1 MHAMAIDLGA
11 TSGRVARVY
20 VDESELTVLDL
31 VRFATPTSDSHGAR
45 WDFEKLMTLLLDAAR
60 QVADG
65 GPIDSVGIDA
75 WGADYGLLERNGS
88 LIEAPFRYRDARTV
102 GVSRRYDE
110 LRTRTITG
118 VMPHDFSTAC
128 QLLTESERTLSRTAM
143 LLSIGDLVAYRLTG
157 HAATDCSW
165 ASTTQLFDV
174 HSLSWSTDLLAE
186 VGLGRD
192 AMPEVQPCGTVR
204 GELLPQVCDQLGVAG
219 RTPLVTVAGHDTAS
233 AIVATPASS
242 DDFIYIS
249 CGTWALIGVESNER
263 VLADRAL
270 GTGFVNELGV
280 DGVSTIHRNAA
291 GLWLLNECLGRWTDT
306 SGDTL
311 LAAAAALPVGQL
323 VFDSED
329 PRLFAPEDMPTLIA
343 ELTREGAGRVPA
355 NRAEM
360 VRAIIDS
367 LVLAFVR
374 AIEDLEAMLGRRGA
388 VIHLVGGG
396 AALPI
401 LGQALAAAA
410 GRTVLAGP
418 VEASLL
424 GNALLQARAL
434 GSVPDTA
441 ACRALVSRTQ
451 TAHRYEPEPQPNPRE
466 DTP

>member
-11 TSGRVARVY
+11 TSGRVARVQ
-20 VDESELTVLDL
+20 VDESELRVLDL
-31 VRFATPTSDSHGAR
+31 VRFATPTSDGRGAR
-45 WDFEKLMTLLLDAAR
+45 WDFEKLMTLTLDAAR
-60 QVADG
+60 QVADH

-75 WGADYGLLERNGS
+75 WGADYGLLERDGS
-88 LIEAPFRYRDARTV
+88 LIDAPFRYRDTRTR
-102 GVSRRYDE
+102 GVSRAFDE
-110 LRTRTITG
+110 RRTRAITG
-118 VMPHDFSTAC
+118 LMPHDFSTAA
-128 QLLTESERTLSRTAM
+128 QLLTESKGTLSRTTQ

-174 HSLSWSTDLLAE
+174 QTLSWSSELLAD
-186 VGLGRD
+186 VGVRRS

-204 GELLPQVCDQLGVAG
+204 GELLPRVCDGLGVAG
-219 RTPLVTVAGHDTAS
+219 RTPLMTVAGHDTAS
-233 AIVATPASS
+233 AIVAIPARS

-249 CGTWALIGVESNER
+249 CGTWALVGVESAER
-263 VLADRAL
+263 LTTESAL
-270 GTGFVNELGV
+270 GTEFVNELGV

-291 GLWLLNECLGRWTDT
+291 GLWLLNQCLRGWTDT
-306 SGDTL
+306 PADAL
-311 LAAAAALPVGQL
+311 LEAADALPAGQV

-329 PRLFAPEDMPTLIA
+329 PRLFAPDDMPTLIA
-343 ELTREGAGRVPA
+343 ELIRERSGRIPT

-367 LVLAFVR
+367 LVLTFVR
-374 AIEDLEAMLGRRGA
+374 AIQDLEAMLGPRGA
-388 VIHLVGGG
+388 VIQLVGGG

-401 LGQALAAAA
+401 LGRALATAA

-434 GSVPDTA
+434 GSVRDTG
-441 ACRALVSRTQ
+441 ACRELVSRTQ
-451 TAHRYEPEPQPNPRE
+451 TVHRYEPDQQSNQRE
-466 DTP
+466 DTA

>member
-11 TSGRVARVY
+11 TSGRVARVH
-20 VDESELTVLDL
+20 VDESELRVLDL
-31 VRFATPTSDSHGAR
+31 IRFATPTSDSRGAR
-45 WDFEKLMTLLLDAAR
+45 WDFEELMTLTLDAAR
-60 QVADG
+60 QVADH

-75 WGADYGLLERNGS
+75 WGADYGLLERGGS
-88 LIEAPFRYRDARTV
+88 LIGAPFRYRDTRTR
-102 GVSRRYDE
+102 GVSRRFDE
-110 LRTRTITG
+110 RRTRAITG
-118 VMPHDFSTAC
+118 LMPHDFSTAA
-128 QLLTESERTLSRTAM
+128 QLLTEPKPTLGRTAK

-165 ASTTQLFDV
+165 ASTTQLFD
-174 HSLSWSTDLLAE
+174 LRTLGWSAELLAN
-186 VGLGRD
+186 VGIHRN
-192 AMPEVQPCGTVR
+192 AMPQVQPCGTVR
-204 GELLPQVCDQLGVAG
+204 GELLPHLCDQLGVAG

-233 AIVATPASS
+233 AIVATPAGS

-249 CGTWALIGVESNER
+249 CGTWALVGVESAER
-263 VLADRAL
+263 LPAESAL

-291 GLWLLNECLGRWTDT
+291 GLWLLNQCLGRWTDT
-306 SGDTL
+306 PADPL
-311 LAAAAALPVGQL
+311 LAAAAVLPAGQL

-343 ELTREGAGRVPA
+343 ELTRERSGRGPA

-367 LVLAFVR
+367 LVLTFVR
-374 AIEDLEAMLGRRGA
+374 AIEDLEAMLGTRGQA
-388 VIHLVGGG
+388 IHLVGGG

-401 LGQALAAAA
+401 LGRALATAA

-434 GSVPDTA
+434 GSVQDTP
-441 ACRALVSRTQ
+441 ACRALVSHTQ
-451 TAHRYEPEPQPNPRE
+451 TVHRYEPDQQPNPRE
-466 DTP
+466 DTA